1 MKWKNLFLLMLCM
14 VFGLVFTSCDEN
26 NDGDNGG
33 GGNVIENIEP
43 SDRVF
48 ILNEGN
54 YNSNNSGID
63 MYSRTGGADG
73 ASLFIQNAYMNQNG
87 EGLGDVGQDLISHD
101 GNLYASIT
109 GSSLLVKMDNAA
121 KKLAT
126 ISFDASEGQPRYL
139 AAKNGKIY
147 VTLYGGYV
155 AKIDAG
161 SFQKEAMVQV
171 GSNPEG
177 IVESNG
183 KLYVCNSGWGYDN
196 TMSVIDIATFTVE
209 KTVEVAS
216 NPNEIIAAGGKIFI
230 QSYGGAYPDYDYQV
244 QMYDP
249 ASGNVERLTA
259 ATKLA
264 AYDDVVYIVYSDTD
278 WATYT
283 TTNVFSTYNV
293 ETGELKTEN
302 YLKDMPASLSSNG
315 IYMMDIDP
323 SNGDFYV
330 SVSDYVSDGTVYRF
344 NHDGVL
350 IDTMLSGG
358 MNPTKTVFIN

>member
-1 MKWKNLFLLMLCM
+1 
-14 VFGLVFTSCDEN
+14 
-26 NDGDNGG
+26 
-33 GGNVIENIEP
+33 
-43 SDRVF
+43 
-48 ILNEGN
+48 
-54 YNSNNSGID
+54 
-63 MYSRTGGADG
+63 
-73 ASLFIQNAYMNQNG
+73 
-87 EGLGDVGQDLISHD
+87 
-101 GNLYASIT
+101 
-109 GSSLLVKMDNAA
+109 
-121 KKLAT
+121 
-126 ISFDASEGQPRYL
+126 
-139 AAKNGKIY
+139 
-147 VTLYGGYV
+147 
-155 AKIDAG
+155 
-161 SFQKEAMVQV
+161 
-171 GSNPEG
+171 
-177 IVESNG
+177 
-183 KLYVCNSGWGYDN
+183 
-196 TMSVIDIATFTVE
+196 
-209 KTVEVAS
+209 
-216 NPNEIIAAGGKIFI
+216 
-230 QSYGGAYPDYDYQV
+230 
-244 QMYDP
+244 MYDP

-344 NHDGVL
+344 ESDGVL

>member
-1 MKWKNLFLLMLCM
+1 
-14 VFGLVFTSCDEN
+14 
-26 NDGDNGG
+26 
-33 GGNVIENIEP
+33 
-43 SDRVF
+43 
-48 ILNEGN
+48 
-54 YNSNNSGID
+54 
-63 MYSRTGGADG
+63 
-73 ASLFIQNAYMNQNG
+73 
-87 EGLGDVGQDLISHD
+87 
-101 GNLYASIT
+101 
-109 GSSLLVKMDNAA
+109 MDNAA

-155 AKIDAG
+155 AKIDAA

-302 YLKDMPASLSSNG
+302 YLKDMPASLS
-315 IYMMDIDP
+315 I
-323 SNGDFYV
+323 
-330 SVSDYVSDGTVYRF
+330 
-344 NHDGVL
+344 
-350 IDTMLSGG
+350 
-358 MNPTKTVFIN
+358 